1 MIRFGVTLVQAMFY
15 PARTLGDDLPPAPE
29 VPGVRNPVIIVHAVC
44 EDGLD
49 SQDLARSLR
58 RDGWTVFTPTMPNN
72 GMDGVE
78 ANAKAL
84 AAEVARVQA
93 VTGARKVDMIGHSQG
108 GLDIRW
114 YSFVLGGHANV
125 GRVVSLG
132 SPHHGVN
139 GIYRTIRDAAQ
150 RIGLRNILPSGL
162 EELVEGSA
170 MIDTIRKHHP
180 TAESAPWT
188 SLYSA
193 DWDEVVIP
201 RESSAL
207 EGARNIELE
216 QPMRR
221 IAHRRRR
228 GAQHLD
234 LNHRSEEAYAY
245 IREALLGPAAPLA
258 TSSATRGATALAR
271 ARRRRLR

>member
-15 PARTLGDDLPPAPE
+15 PARTLGDYLPPAPAA
-29 VPGVRNPVIIVHAVC
+29 PGVRNPVIIVHAVC

-78 ANAKAL
+78 ANARAL

-93 VTGARKVDMIGHSQG
+93 VTGAAKVDMIGHSQG

-114 YSFVLGGHANV
+114 YSFVLGGAQNV

-132 SPHHGVN
+132 SPHQGVN
-139 GIYRTIRDAAQ
+139 GAYRVVRDFAS

-162 EELVEGSA
+162 EELVEGSS
-170 MIDTIRKHHP
+170 MIETIRRHHP
-180 TAESAPWT
+180 TTDTAPWT

-201 RESSAL
+201 RESPIL
-207 EGARNIELE
+207 EGARNIALE
-216 QPMRR
+216 RPMRR
-221 IAHRRRR
+221 IAHKRRK

-234 LNHRSEEAYAY
+234 LNHTSEEAYAR
-245 IREALLGPAAPLA
+245 IREALLGPQAPVA
-258 TSSATRGATALAR
+258 TSDATRGAASVVG
-271 ARRRRLR
+271 ARRRTS